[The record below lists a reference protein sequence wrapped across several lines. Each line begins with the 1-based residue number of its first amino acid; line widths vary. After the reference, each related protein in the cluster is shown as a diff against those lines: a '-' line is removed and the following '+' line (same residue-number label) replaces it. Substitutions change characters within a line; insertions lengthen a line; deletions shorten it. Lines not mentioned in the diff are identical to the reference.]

1 MALQLMELR
10 CRIKTLDCEQVLEL
24 VCQTLP
30 MEVSHGQHIVKWVH
44 CKLYAL
50 GVQDPS
56 KTFLTTTNVN
66 QGTAMYMAPE
76 QFNGTRL
83 DEK

>member
-1 MALQLMELR
+1 MSKLVHDAQVCPVGNPEEFGRFLIKWPIAVLTLIQCLML
-10 CRIKTLDCEQVLEL
+10 L
-24 VCQTLP
+24 V
-30 MEVSHGQHIVKWVH
+30 M
-44 CKLYAL
+44 
-50 GVQDPS
+50 QDPS

>member
-1 MALQLMELR
+1 M
-10 CRIKTLDCEQVLEL
+10 V
-24 VCQTLP
+24 
-30 MEVSHGQHIVKWVH
+30 
-44 CKLYAL
+44 
-50 GVQDPS
+50 VQDPS

-83 DEK
+83 DEKYGLDLLLYWM